1 MQTQDNDMTPP
12 WMKKNPALSFWL
24 SGADAA
30 AGAVRGHAVAQA
42 QRQMAVL
49 MAEGMRLAFAPWS
62 PLPAPR
68 RRGRKV
74 R

>member
-49 MAEGMRLAFAPWS
+49 MAEGMRLTFAPWS